1 VIDLTLRPSHPRYTA
16 SQRNPRHAEVA
27 VLRDAGVRLDRGKLA
42 DLSDVVQSTTGRE
55 TAVAQIFISYA
66 TDDNAPPPDKA
77 DGRGFVTYLED
88 AIRYEFRDLGPDRP
102 TTWRDTKRID
112 AGAQFMPEIEDA
124 LKASSILVVVFSPNW
139 LASHYCR
146 DELASFA
153 KCHGP
158 DGLRDRIVLV
168 GKRFVDRDKRPPL
181 LQGQV
186 GFDFFERNADPNDIA
201 GDTDFFERGEAQ
213 DKRYWDRV
221 RALAGYLVKRQ
232 LAPPPPPQYA
242 PTGRTIFVAK
252 PASDMR
258 QGYDRIV
265 SELVGKG
272 HTVVPDPAGEIPLDT
287 AAEVIDEAL
296 AKAEISVHL
305 LGEKAG
311 EAPEDQPPM
320 VKLQLQR
327 AAKKAAE
334 DGTAKFHRLVWAP
347 GVWTLPAT
355 AKQEATELERHPLE
369 VLAKF
374 DAQLASDK
382 IEGDS
387 LSRFVDFLNQH
398 LLLIVPPKTVTL
410 SASDAAD
417 MRLFLY
423 HSAEDSA
430 YALNLAQALQQRKLE
445 TLLPAFDG
453 PEAEI
458 KSFNSKQLADCDGVI
473 LCWAAASEVWVRAQ
487 ASGLRNWSALG
498 RSQQFRYRAVVAA
511 PPPGVRKKAIKVLFS
526 PKDIDLFVDLSDRDV
541 PPPELLDMLVPAAA
555 PSAS

>member
-1 VIDLTLRPSHPRYTA
+1 MT
-16 SQRNPRHAEVA
+16 
-27 VLRDAGVRLDRGKLA
+27 
-42 DLSDVVQSTTGRE
+42 
-55 TAVAQIFISYA
+55 QIFISYA
-66 TDDNAPPPDKA
+66 TDDDTPPPDTPG
-77 DGRGFVTYLED
+77 GRGFVTCLED
-88 AIRYEFRDLGPDRP
+88 QIRYQFTIIGPDRP
-102 TTWRDTKRID
+102 KIWRDNKRVEQ
-112 AGAQFMPEIEDA
+112 GAQFLPEIEDA

-153 KCHGP
+153 RYHGP

-186 GFDFFERNADPNDIA
+186 GFDFFQRNADPDAIA
-201 GDTDFFERGEAQ
+201 GDTDFFRPGTPPDA
-213 DKRYWDRV
+213 RYFDQAK
-221 RALAGYLVKRQ
+221 ALASYLVKRQ
-232 LAPPPPPQYA
+232 PAPPPPPMYA

-258 QGYDRIV
+258 QGYDRVV
-265 SELVGKG
+265 SELAGKG
-272 HTVVPDPAGEIPLDT
+272 HTVVPDPAGEIPLET
-287 AAEVIDEAL
+287 ATEVIDEAL

-327 AAKKAAE
+327 AARKVAE
-334 DGTAKFHRLVWAP
+334 DATAKFHRLVWAP
-347 GVWTLPAT
+347 SAWTVPAT
-355 AKQEATELERHPLE
+355 ARQEATEFARHPLE

-410 SASDAAD
+410 SPSDAAD

-430 YALNLAQALQQRKLE
+430 YALSLAQALQQRKLE
-445 TLLPAFDG
+445 PLLPAFDG

-458 KSFNSKQLADCDGVI
+458 KSFNSKQLVDCDGVI

-498 RSQQFRYRAVVAA
+498 RSQQFRYRAVLAA
-511 PPPGVRKKAIKVLFS
+511 PPPGVRKKSAKVLFS
-526 PKDIDLFVDLSDRDV
+526 RQDIDLVVDLSDKDV

-555 PSAS
+555 VPGAP

>member
-1 VIDLTLRPSHPRYTA
+1 MT
-16 SQRNPRHAEVA
+16 
-27 VLRDAGVRLDRGKLA
+27 
-42 DLSDVVQSTTGRE
+42 
-55 TAVAQIFISYA
+55 QIFISYS
-66 TDDNAPPPDKA
+66 TDDNASPPGSA
-77 DGRGFVTYLED
+77 DGKGFVTYLEE
-88 AIRYEFRDLGPDRP
+88 AIIYEFRDLGPDRP
-102 TTWRDTKRID
+102 TIWRDTKRIE
-112 AGAQFMPEIEDA
+112 AGAQFLPEIEDA

-153 KCHGP
+153 RNCGP
-158 DGLRDRIVLV
+158 DGLRDRIVVV
-168 GKRFVDRDKRPPL
+168 GKRFVDFDKRPPL
-181 LQGQV
+181 LQGQR
-186 GFDFFERNADPNDIA
+186 GFDFFKRNADPNDIA
-201 GDTDFFERGEAQ
+201 GDIDFFGRGASPDQ
-213 DKRYWDRV
+213 RYFDQV
-221 RALAGYLVKRQ
+221 KALASYLVKRQ
-232 LAPPPPPQYA
+232 LTPPPAPIYA

-258 QGYDRIV
+258 QGYDRVV
-265 SELVGKG
+265 SELAGKG
-272 HTVVPDPAGEIPLDT
+272 HTVLPDPAAEIPLET
-287 AAEVIDEAL
+287 ATDVIDAAL

-347 GVWTLPAT
+347 SAWTIPAT
-355 AKQEATELERHPLE
+355 AKQEATELARHPCD

-417 MRLFLY
+417 MRLFVY

-445 TLLPAFDG
+445 PLLPAFDG
-453 PEAEI
+453 PEADI
-458 KSFNSKQLADCDGVI
+458 KSFNSKQLVDCDGVI

-511 PPPGVRKKAIKVLFS
+511 PPPGVRKKSAKMLFS
-526 PKDIDLFVDLSDRDV
+526 RQDIDLVVDLSDKDV

-555 PSAS
+555 VPSAP

>member
-1 VIDLTLRPSHPRYTA
+1 
-16 SQRNPRHAEVA
+16 
-27 VLRDAGVRLDRGKLA
+27 
-42 DLSDVVQSTTGRE
+42 
-55 TAVAQIFISYA
+55 VAQIFISYA
-66 TDDNAPPPDKA
+66 TDDNAPPPDKP
-77 DGRGFVTYLED
+77 DGKGFVTFLEN

-102 TTWRDTKRID
+102 TTWRDVKRIES
-112 AGAQFMPEIEDA
+112 GAQFLPEIEDA
-124 LKASSILVVVFSPNW
+124 LKASSILLVVFSPNW

-153 KCHGP
+153 KYHGP

-168 GKRFVDRDKRPPL
+168 GKRFVDRDKRPSH

-186 GFDFFERNADPNDIA
+186 GFDFYQRNDDPNDIA
-201 GDTDFFERGEAQ
+201 GDTDFFERGDAQ

-221 RALAGYLVKRQ
+221 RALAGYLVRRQ
-232 LAPPPPPQYA
+232 PEPLPPPQYA

-265 SELVGKG
+265 SELTGKG
-272 HTVVPDPAGEIPLDT
+272 HTVVPDPAEEIPLDS
-287 AAEVIDEAL
+287 ALDAVDAAL

-320 VKLQLQR
+320 VKLQLLC
-327 AAKKAAE
+327 AAE
-334 DGTAKFHRLVWAP
+334 KASGDASGQFHRLVWAP
-347 GVWTLPAT
+347 GVLAVPASG
-355 AKQEATELERHPLE
+355 KQAATELTRRPLD

-374 DAQLASDK
+374 APQLASDK

-398 LLLIVPPKTVTL
+398 LMLIAPPKTVTM
-410 SASDAAD
+410 SPSDAAD
-417 MRLFLY
+417 MRLFVY
-423 HSAEDSA
+423 HSVEDSS

-453 PEAEI
+453 PEADI

-511 PPPGVRKKAIKVLFS
+511 PPPGVRKKGAKVLFS
-526 PKDIDLFVDLSDRDV
+526 PKDIDLFVDLSDREV
-541 PPPELLDMLVPAAA
+541 PPPELLDVLVPAAA
-555 PSAS
+555 PGGS